1 MNARDSFS
9 ETQRA
14 ISAMWSIDPGTDRD
28 TWVRHAMGIKAAG
41 IDFDEFHNWSAGAGN
56 YKDEAECRSVWNSIK
71 DGGVTAA
78 SLFRAA
84 LAGGWTDGT
93 APRTERP
100 QSRQKEPEQAKAS
113 KPPLH
118 DPLTL
123 WNAATPAPIGH
134 EYIAL
139 KLGLPDGLKVYHG
152 PLTISGKSCDG
163 ALMLPC
169 KSLAGDLV
177 SIQFI
182 TSTGEKLFLP
192 GCKLPP
198 DACLVIGGPVQD
210 TKPVFITEGIGQS
223 WTAHQATTAPAV
235 CCFGVGRM
243 AQVAKALRE
252 RHKAARLVLVADGGK
267 ESQMAAIARDIQGA
281 WVEMPEGSAS
291 NYDLNDFHK
300 ANGLKA
306 VALLLERPKEQA
318 QRFKLLTP
326 ADLAMLPTV
335 QWRIKSVLPADGI
348 AAEYG
353 PSGSGKSFLVI
364 DKLAAVA
371 GGMEWFGCR
380 VTQCP
385 VLYVALEGES
395 GIAQRVKAWQTKN
408 GRLPDA
414 FRFMLQSLDI
424 RLPADRADL
433 VQAVKAAGYQGGVL
447 AIDTLNRAAPGMD
460 ENDSK
465 SMGEVITAAKAIQAE
480 LGGLVLLVHHTGKDA
495 TKGLRGHSSLHA
507 ALDAAIEVSRDG
519 DRREWKMAKSK
530 DGEDGEAHP
539 FRLEVVEVGTDEDG
553 EAVTSCCIAPEE
565 NMGEGFRRVLPPK
578 SGNQK
583 IIWDALGPLLKSSS
597 NYGMGGAAPGRPCVT
612 LEDAVDKTRS
622 RLVCDP
628 KRQTERTQ
636 SAISGLVARG
646 LLEFKEGWLWVA

>member
-1 MNARDSFS
+1 MIN
-9 ETQRA
+9 EIERA
-14 ISAMWSIDPGTDRD
+14 SSAMWSLDPGTDRE

-41 IDFDEFHNWSAGAGN
+41 LDFDEFHNWSAGAGN

-84 LAGGWTDGT
+84 LASGWTDGKE
-93 APRTERP
+93 PRKERA
-100 QSRQKEPEQAKAS
+100 QSPQKEPQQAEPS

-123 WNAATPAPIGH
+123 WNACKPVAASH
-134 EYIAL
+134 EYIGR
-139 KLGLPDGLKVYHG
+139 KLGLSDGLRVYHG
-152 PLTISGKSCDG
+152 PLTIAGQACEG
-163 ALMLPC
+163 ALVLPC
-169 KSLAGDLV
+169 YSLSGVLASL
-177 SIQFI
+177 QFI
-182 TSTGEKLFLP
+182 PPGSDAKKVFLP
-192 GCKLPP
+192 GCKLPA
-198 DACLVIGGPVQD
+198 DGCLIIGGPVRD
-210 TKPVFITEGIGQS
+210 GRPVYLCEGIGQAWS
-223 WTAHQATTAPAV
+223 AHQAMAAPAV

-243 AQVAKALRE
+243 AGVAKALRE

-267 ESQMAAIARDIQGA
+267 ESQMSAIAKDVRGA

-291 NYDLNDFHK
+291 NFDLNDYHK
-300 ANGLKA
+300 AHGLKA
-306 VALLLERPKEQA
+306 VAALLERPKEQA

-326 ADLAMLPTV
+326 GELSLLPPV
-335 QWRIKSVLPADGI
+335 QWRIKGVLPTEGI
-348 AAEYG
+348 AAEFG

-371 GGMEWFGCR
+371 GGLDWFGCR

-385 VLYVALEGES
+385 VLYVALEGEA
-395 GIAQRVKAWQTKN
+395 GISQRVKAWQAKR
-408 GRLPDA
+408 GRMPEG
-414 FRFMLQSLDI
+414 FRFLLQSLDI
-424 RLPADRADL
+424 RKAADRADL
-433 VQAVKAAGYQGGVL
+433 VQAAIAAGLSGGIL

-465 SMGEVITAAKAIQAE
+465 SMSEVISAAKALQDE
-480 LGGLVLLVHHTGKDA
+480 LGGLVLLVHHSGKDA

-507 ALDAAIEVSRDG
+507 ALDAAIEVSRDC
-519 DRREWKMAKSK
+519 DRREWRMAKSK

-539 FRLEVVEVGTDEDG
+539 FRLEVVEVGIDEDG
-553 EAVTSCCIAPEE
+553 EAITSCVIAPEE
-565 NMGEGFRRVLPPK
+565 DASEAFRRVLPPK

-597 NYGMGGAAPGRPCVT
+597 NYGKGGAAPGRPCVT